1 MTQRTLLV
9 LDFSGVLSLEAVCFG
24 MPDRLEQALRHSG
37 LWELGVDGA
46 RYWNDVVKPTW
57 EIGSTTRTPYAYLV
71 AQRVH
76 PPHVAFDDALRRA
89 EQFVQAYMQAS
100 VIDPVWRALFDA
112 LRSANSVAP
121 LIATDHY
128 AEATAHIAQQIA
140 AMGWRAA
147 ALQTDASGRV
157 LIDGS
162 APAAFP
168 PHTVA
173 LANSADL
180 GAHKEGALFWSR
192 VRAGLAIEPD
202 QILVIDDFGANEHL
216 LDFYAD
222 PAKVTRRQAQTLAA
236 ISSAFGAPTRTL
248 PFIIE
253 RPFPDLEALRA
264 TYRAQ
269 AEQTIR
275 RVMETIQT

>member
-46 RYWNDVVKPTW
+46 HYWNDVVKPTW
-57 EIGSTTRTPYAYLV
+57 DLGSTTRTPYAYLM
-71 AQRVH
+71 AQHVH
-76 PPHVAFDDALRRA
+76 SPHVAFDDALRRA

-112 LRSANSVAP
+112 LQSANSVAP

-128 AEATAHIAQQIA
+128 AEATAHIAQQIESI
-140 AMGWRAA
+140 GWRAA
-147 ALQTDASGRV
+147 ALQMDASGRV
-157 LIDGS
+157 VIEGGASDSL
-162 APAAFP
+162 P

-222 PAKVTRRQAQTLAA
+222 PAKVTHRQAQTLAA
-236 ISSAFGAPTRTL
+236 ISSAFGAPTHTL

>member
-1 MTQRTLLV
+1 MTQPVLLV

-37 LWELGVDGA
+37 LWALGVDIA

-57 EIGSTTRTPYAYLV
+57 DVGSTTRIPYAHLL

-76 PPHVAFDDALRRA
+76 TPHVAFDDVLRCA
-89 EQFVQAYMQAS
+89 EQFVQAYVQAS
-100 VIDPVWRALFDA
+100 VIDPVWRTLFDA
-112 LRSANSVAP
+112 LQSANSVTP

-128 AEATAHIAQQIA
+128 AEATAHITQQIA

-147 ALQTDASGRV
+147 ALQADAAGQVS
-157 LIDGS
+157 IDGGAS
-162 APAAFP
+162 TSLP
-168 PHTVA
+168 PLTVA
-173 LANSADL
+173 LANSSDL
-180 GAHKEGALFWSR
+180 GAHKERVLFWSR
-192 VRAGLAIEPD
+192 VRAGLAIEPE

-236 ISSAFGAPTRTL
+236 ISSTFGAPTHTL

-253 RPFPDLEALRA
+253 RPATDLEALRVA
-264 TYRAQ
+264 YRTQ
-269 AEQTIR
+269 AEHTIR
-275 RVMETIQT
+275 RVIEAIRA

>member
-46 RYWNDVVKPTW
+46 HYWNDVVKPTW
-57 EIGSTTRTPYAYLV
+57 DLGSTTRTPYAYLM
-71 AQRVH
+71 AQHVH
-76 PPHVAFDDALRRA
+76 SPHVAFDDALRRA

-112 LRSANSVAP
+112 LQSANSVAP

-147 ALQTDASGRV
+147 ALQTDASVGC
-157 LIDGS
+157 
-162 APAAFP
+162 
-168 PHTVA
+168 
-173 LANSADL
+173 
-180 GAHKEGALFWSR
+180 
-192 VRAGLAIEPD
+192 
-202 QILVIDDFGANEHL
+202 
-216 LDFYAD
+216 
-222 PAKVTRRQAQTLAA
+222 
-236 ISSAFGAPTRTL
+236 
-248 PFIIE
+248 
-253 RPFPDLEALRA
+253 
-264 TYRAQ
+264 
-269 AEQTIR
+269 
-275 RVMETIQT
+275 

>member
-24 MPDRLEQALRHSG
+24 MPDRLDQALLHSG

-46 RYWNDVVKPTW
+46 RYWSDVVKPTW
-57 EIGSTTRTPYAYLV
+57 EVGSTTRTPYAYLV
-71 AQRVH
+71 AQRVQS
-76 PPHVAFDDALRRA
+76 PHVAFDDALRCA

-100 VIDPVWRALFDA
+100 VIDPVWRALFDGLQA
-112 LRSANSVAP
+112 AHSITP

-147 ALQTDASGRV
+147 ALQTDAAGQV
-157 LIDGS
+157 VINEG
-162 APAAFP
+162 APASLP

-180 GAHKEGALFWSR
+180 GAHKERALFWSR

-222 PAKVTRRQAQTLAA
+222 PARVTRRQAQTLAA
-236 ISSAFGAPTRTL
+236 ISSAFGAPTHTL

-253 RPFPDLEALRA
+253 RPFPDLEALHA
-264 TYRAQ
+264 MYRAQ

-275 RVMETIQT
+275 RVMETIQA

>member
-46 RYWNDVVKPTW
+46 HYWNDVVKPTW
-57 EIGSTTRTPYAYLV
+57 DLGSTTRTPYAYLM
-71 AQRVH
+71 AQHVH
-76 PPHVAFDDALRRA
+76 SPHVAFDDALRRA

-112 LRSANSVAP
+112 LQSANSVAP

-128 AEATAHIAQQIA
+128 AEATAHIAQQIESI
-140 AMGWRAA
+140 GWRAA
-147 ALQTDASGRV
+147 ALQMDASGRV
-157 LIDGS
+157 VIEGGASDSL
-162 APAAFP
+162 P

-222 PAKVTRRQAQTLAA
+222 PARVTRRQAQTLAA
-236 ISSAFGAPTRTL
+236 ISSAFGAPTHTL

-253 RPFPDLEALRA
+253 RPFPDLEALHA
-264 TYRAQ
+264 MYRAQ

-275 RVMETIQT
+275 RVMETIQA

>member
-46 RYWNDVVKPTW
+46 HYWNDVVKPTW
-57 EIGSTTRTPYAYLV
+57 DLGSTTRTPYAYLM
-71 AQRVH
+71 AQHVQS
-76 PPHVAFDDALRRA
+76 PHVAFDDALRRA

-112 LRSANSVAP
+112 LQSANSVAP

-128 AEATAHIAQQIA
+128 AEATAHIAQQIESI
-140 AMGWRAA
+140 GWRAA
-147 ALQTDASGRV
+147 ALQMDASGRV
-157 LIDGS
+157 VIEGGASDSL
-162 APAAFP
+162 P

-236 ISSAFGAPTRTL
+236 ISSAFGAPTHTL

-253 RPFPDLEALRA
+253 RPFPDLEALHA
-264 TYRAQ
+264 MYRAQ

-275 RVMETIQT
+275 RVMETIQA

>member
-1 MTQRTLLV
+1 
-9 LDFSGVLSLEAVCFG
+9 
-24 MPDRLEQALRHSG
+24 
-37 LWELGVDGA
+37 
-46 RYWNDVVKPTW
+46 
-57 EIGSTTRTPYAYLV
+57 
-71 AQRVH
+71 VH

-100 VIDPVWRALFDA
+100 VIDPGNGARCSM
-112 LRSANSVAP
+112 RCNRRTSVAP

-162 APAAFP
+162 ASASLP

-180 GAHKEGALFWSR
+180 GAHKERALFWSR

-202 QILVIDDFGANEHL
+202 QILVIDDFGANENL

-236 ISSAFGAPTRTL
+236 ISSAFGAPTHTL

-253 RPFPDLEALRA
+253 RPFTDLEALHA

-275 RVMETIQT
+275 RVMETIRA

>member
-1 MTQRTLLV
+1 
-9 LDFSGVLSLEAVCFG
+9 
-24 MPDRLEQALRHSG
+24 
-37 LWELGVDGA
+37 
-46 RYWNDVVKPTW
+46 
-57 EIGSTTRTPYAYLV
+57 
-71 AQRVH
+71 
-76 PPHVAFDDALRRA
+76 
-89 EQFVQAYMQAS
+89 
-100 VIDPVWRALFDA
+100 
-112 LRSANSVAP
+112 
-121 LIATDHY
+121 
-128 AEATAHIAQQIA
+128 
-140 AMGWRAA
+140 MGWRAA

-162 APAAFP
+162 APASLP

-236 ISSAFGAPTRTL
+236 ISSAFGAPTHTL

-253 RPFPDLEALRA
+253 RPFPDLEALHA

-275 RVMETIQT
+275 RVMETIQA

>member
-24 MPDRLEQALRHSG
+24 MPDRLDQALRHSG

-57 EIGSTTRTPYAYLV
+57 DVGSTTRTPYAYLV

-76 PPHVAFDDALRRA
+76 PSHVAFDDALRRA
-89 EQFVQAYMQAS
+89 EQFVQAYMHAS

-147 ALQTDASGRV
+147 ALQTDAAGQV
-157 LIDGS
+157 VIDGS

-180 GAHKEGALFWSR
+180 GAHKERALFWSR

-216 LDFYAD
+216 FDFYAD
-222 PAKVTRRQAQTLAA
+222 PARVTRRQAQTLAA
-236 ISSAFGAPTRTL
+236 ISSAFGAPTHTL

-253 RPFPDLEALRA
+253 RPFPDLEALHA
-264 TYRAQ
+264 MYRAQ

-275 RVMETIQT
+275 RVMEMIRA